1 MTTTH
6 HNPVTI
12 PEFDLADR
20 IRKALREADLNGKQ
34 AANALGVTQSAI
46 SYWINGTS
54 QPTRRYLV
62 SLSALTGVSLE
73 WLIEG
78 VDPADMRIAQLEDDR
93 NTWRHT
99 AHRAMQQN
107 EALNAELTHIRDNY
121 RAHTRALRERVETI
135 LDEATTQAVNLI
147 EESTK

>member
-1 MTTTH
+1 MTTVH

-34 AANALGVTQSAI
+34 AAHALGVTQSAI

-54 QPTRRYLV
+54 QPTRRYLA

-78 VDPADMRIAQLEDDR
+78 VDPADTRVAQLEDDR

-99 AHRAMQQN
+99 AHRAMDHN
-107 EALNAELTHIRDNY
+107 EDLADELLHLKNHY
-121 RAHTRALRERVETI
+121 RTLRERIETI
-135 LDEATTQAVNLI
+135 LDEATTQAVTLI
-147 EESTK
+147 EENP